1 MGEKIKKYYCL
12 SEEQLRELIEAKN
25 SLAALECGGV
35 DNWSYYYDALDE
47 YCTENVEKL
56 GFDTEGIDVPE
67 LINIIV
73 EEELKTEY
81 QQISDWRMP

>member
-12 SEEQLRELIEAKN
+12 SEKQLRELIEARN
-25 SLAALECGGV
+25 TLAALECGGV

-47 YCTENVEKL
+47 YYTENAEIL
-56 GFDTEGIDVPE
+56 GFDTKGIDIPE

-73 EEELKTEY
+73 DEELKTEY